1 MVNSTKVIEG
11 HGFGLVLMKLV
22 EHIEHLKEHTQRME
36 GLLASWNQWQEQVY
50 IFKMFIQFKPKKHT
64 YSIVIYSLHL
74 YILFLITYFTYLKLL
89 RCYTQF
95 KTNYVMNYSN
105 IVFIDYKI
113 AKFYY

>member
-1 MVNSTKVIEG
+1 
-11 HGFGLVLMKLV
+11 
-22 EHIEHLKEHTQRME
+22 
-36 GLLASWNQWQEQVY
+36 
-50 IFKMFIQFKPKKHT
+50 MFIQFKPKKHT

-74 YILFLITYFTYLKLL
+74 YILFLITYKKLL

>member
-1 MVNSTKVIEG
+1 MNIIYENNVIMIIAIDL
-11 HGFGLVLMKLV
+11 HF
-22 EHIEHLKEHTQRME
+22 I
-36 GLLASWNQWQEQVY
+36 NQSIY

-74 YILFLITYFTYLKLL
+74 YILFLITYFTYIKLL